1 MPEDL
6 DAEFERYFRMTKE
19 YEENQLTKKVLIVIG
34 VVLMSIA
41 VSLIAWGYF

>member
-6 DAEFERYFRMTKE
+6 DAQFKRYTQMAKE
-19 YEENQLTKKVLIVIG
+19 YEENQLTRKVFIVIG

>member
-6 DAEFERYFRMTKE
+6 DNQFERYFRMAKE
-19 YEENQLTKKVLIVIG
+19 YEENQLTRKVLVVIG

>member
-6 DAEFERYFRMTKE
+6 DDQFERYFRMTKE
-19 YEENQLTKKVLIVIG
+19 YEENQLTKKVFIVIG